1 MGNYEQLKQAVA
13 NVIKTNGNQE
23 ITGAIMQNTLLSI
36 ISTVGSN
43 ATFAGIAT
51 PTTNPGTPDQ
61 NVFYLASEPGIYINF
76 GGVELIDQVIV
87 LINKSGN
94 WVKKDSGIATNAESL
109 KLDAKFNLYKTAI
122 FSDNLLNKNGS
133 FIDGKYINGISG
145 NKISLGI
152 NSDYAVSDFIPVKGG
167 SKYLGTNIG
176 EGGAYS
182 AFFDK
187 NLNAISLFKSKEN
200 PTAPENATW
209 CRLSCYKSGLYAAIF
224 SERSEPF
231 TEYIPYN
238 DSFDVELLK
247 RSLNN
252 RFSVDLWKL
261 FNGKLINVDGSVG
274 SNDSYSASDFIPFNI
289 KKGLFFKLQTSTNK
303 YVSCIALYD
312 ENKQF
317 VKSYSNI
324 DTVVSE
330 HIIKSEDIPDNVIY
344 FRCTIEPG
352 KGASLNPNINSYKQY
367 DNYVIYGE
375 LIESEKI
382 KEVSNDVILLKNT
395 NELSDEN
402 KVIKYVNL
410 FDINDSDYKE
420 DYFISQNGNEVTN
433 KYSSLYAV
441 TGYIKI
447 PNIYDCISINYEVG
461 NVYAALYDKDKN
473 FIKSQ
478 ELRNGNRQIDFEF
491 GAYYVRFTIRI
502 SKKNSTMIIFGLSD
516 LNIPYSDYGKVYE
529 LDKPTDDYIKGV
541 IKDITNIKTPKYDN
555 VYKDSLS
562 DGGELE
568 LTEIP
573 DSKNYY
579 GIGCVFNTQ
588 QMGTIKIYK
597 SQNDYCRGEI
607 NIDATNI
614 TEFGNGGEETI
625 IPHGLTITDGLVVS
639 IVKGTINTSITLTNT
654 AGKKVTK
661 QLSKWIGCRG
671 GIIKFISIS
680 GTYTNITL
688 SHSGTWMDKDT
699 WIFGNSYTDFWSS
712 KCYAN
717 GGSNFYLDGYSGR
730 SAHGGY
736 DSLLLALKYGKPKR
750 IVWMLGMNN
759 PDTEIAVNES
769 WNNIFNELKK
779 LCAIMNIQLIPCT
792 IPNVPERIHT
802 FKNQIIRNSG
812 LPYIDISS
820 VLGANEKGSNWF
832 SGLLSSDNVHPTE
845 LGSEIIANTIIA
857 GVPDIVE

>member
-13 NVIKTNGNQE
+13 DVIKTNGNQE

-94 WVKKDSGIATNAESL
+94 WVKEDSGIATNAESL
-109 KLDAKFNLYKTAI
+109 KLDSKFNLYKTAI

-133 FIDGKYINGISG
+133 FIDGKYIYGISG
-145 NKISLGI
+145 NKILLGT
-152 NSDYAVSDFIPVKGG
+152 NSDYAISDYIPVKGG
-167 SKYLGTNIG
+167 SKYLGYYVV

-187 NLNAISLFKSKEN
+187 NLNAISLFRSDEN

-209 CRLSCYKSGLYAAIF
+209 CRLSCLKSVLYRAIF

-252 RFSVDLWKL
+252 RFSVDLWEL
-261 FNGKLINVDGSVG
+261 INGKIINVDGSVG
-274 SNDSYSASDFIPFNI
+274 SNDFFSASDFIPFNI
-289 KKGLFFKLQTSTNK
+289 KKGLFFKLQTSTNQ

-330 HIIKSEDIPDNVIY
+330 HIIKSEDIPDNVVY

-352 KGASLNPNINSYKQY
+352 KGASLDPNVNSYKQY
-367 DNYVIYGE
+367 DNYVVYGE
-375 LIESEKI
+375 LTEFWKI
-382 KEVSNDVILLKNT
+382 KEVSNDIILLKKT

-410 FDINDSDYKE
+410 FNINDSDYKE

-433 KYSSLYAV
+433 QYSSAYAV

-491 GAYYVRFTIRI
+491 GACYVRFTILI
-502 SKKNSTMIIFGLSD
+502 SKKNSTMIIVGLSD

-529 LDKPTDDYIKGV
+529 LDKPTDDYIKDI
-541 IKDITNIKTPKYDN
+541 IKDITNAKTPKYDN

-654 AGKKVTK
+654 AGEKVTK

-699 WIFGNSYTDFWSS
+699 WIFGNSYTDFWPS

-730 SAHGGY
+730 SAQGGY

-769 WNNIFNELKK
+769 WNNIFNELKE

-832 SGLLSSDNVHPTE
+832 SGLLSSDNVHPTG